1 MTKGLS
7 SRSHLQRIFVMFI
20 RVFSYIFLLDV
31 KVKKD
36 TEKEQVTEDMLKD
49 ITEVFISETDTF
61 SLLDMPSSFVSV
73 DADEAEATMW
83 VKCFPYLTG
92 WDAYIWTWTVPLT
105 RYDFTSFSQRK
116 KPSVREGLQEQSEQG

>member
-1 MTKGLS
+1 MTRTCFLNVTFPSVFQVNKLFFFKSPHITVTKALS
-7 SRSHLQRIFVMFI
+7 SRSHLQRIFVVFI
-20 RVFSYIFLLDV
+20 RVCSYIFLLDV
-31 KVKKD
+31 RVKKD

-61 SLLDMPSSFVSV
+61 SLLDMPSTFVCV

-92 WDAYIWTWTVPLT
+92 
-105 RYDFTSFSQRK
+105 
-116 KPSVREGLQEQSEQG
+116 

>member
-1 MTKGLS
+1 MQTKCFCKSPHFTVTKALS
-7 SRSHLQRIFVMFI
+7 SRSHLQRIFVVFI
-20 RVFSYIFLLDV
+20 RVCSYIFLLDV

-61 SLLDMPSSFVSV
+61 SLLDMPSTFVCV

-92 WDAYIWTWTVPLT
+92 
-105 RYDFTSFSQRK
+105 
-116 KPSVREGLQEQSEQG
+116 

>member
-1 MTKGLS
+1 M
-7 SRSHLQRIFVMFI
+7 
-20 RVFSYIFLLDV
+20 

-61 SLLDMPSSFVSV
+61 SLLDMPSTFVCV

-92 WDAYIWTWTVPLT
+92 WDAYVCTWNVLLE
-105 RYDFTSFSQRK
+105 RCDFTSFSQSK
-116 KPSVREGLQEQSEQG
+116 KPSVRGGLQEQSEQTCGAISADADRNNKKQACPE